1 MTLGKR
7 EIQRKVYSL
16 NQHHINVVKKIARMK
31 SKSNTAGVLLAK
43 EINAG
48 SDIMATLFLVF
59 RESIEE
65 ANEDKKYFLEKLRT
79 MNKISQALGDYLKE
93 LNELTIEVN
102 NANKNNKN
110 YDEATLIGNT
120 IKRLDKMIG
129 AVNSCSSTLSSSRDS
144 RKNEAMLKLRQLN
157 SNVMLIKKKLKQK
170 KIAKPA
176 TPKSPIVDK
185 IKIGK
190 KKF

>member
-7 EIQRKVYSL
+7 EIRKKVYSL
-16 NQHHINVVKKIARMK
+16 NQHHTNVVKKIARMK

-43 EINAG
+43 EISKG

-65 ANEDKKYFLEKLRT
+65 TNEDKKYFLEKLRM

>member
-1 MTLGKR
+1 
-7 EIQRKVYSL
+7 
-16 NQHHINVVKKIARMK
+16 
-31 SKSNTAGVLLAK
+31 
-43 EINAG
+43 
-48 SDIMATLFLVF
+48 
-59 RESIEE
+59 
-65 ANEDKKYFLEKLRT
+65 

>member
-16 NQHHINVVKKIARMK
+16 NQHHINVVKKIAKMK
-31 SKSNTAGVLLAK
+31 SKSNTAGVLLDK

-48 SDIMATLFLVF
+48 SDIMATLFLVL

-65 ANEDKKYFLEKLRT
+65 ANEDKKYFMGKLRM
-79 MNKISQALGDYLKE
+79 MNKISEALGDYLKE
-93 LNELTIEVN
+93 LNEITIDVN

-110 YDEATLIGNT
+110 YDEANLIGTT

-129 AVNSCSSTLSSSRDS
+129 AVNSCSSALSSSRDK
-144 RKNEAMLKLRQLN
+144 RKNEAMLKLRQLKTN
-157 SNVMLIKKKLKQK
+157 IIQAKKKLKQK
-170 KIAKPA
+170 KPIKPVNR
-176 TPKSPIVDK
+176 KSLLF
-185 IKIGK
+185 GK
-190 KKF
+190 SK

>member
-7 EIQRKVYSL
+7 EIQKKVYSL
-16 NQHHINVVKKIARMK
+16 NQHHTNVVKKIAKMK

-120 IKRLDKMIG
+120 IKRFDKMIG